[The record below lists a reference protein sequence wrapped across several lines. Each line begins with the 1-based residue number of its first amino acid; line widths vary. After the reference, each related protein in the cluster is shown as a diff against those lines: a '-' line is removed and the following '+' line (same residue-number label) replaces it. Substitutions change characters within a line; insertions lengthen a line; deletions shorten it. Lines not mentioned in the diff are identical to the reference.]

1 MGRKSCFLALCSYC
15 ECYRGAD
22 PYAVTP
28 RSDRSGPRE
37 TDPASCRI
45 GLRAS
50 PSRPRAPD
58 PGGRPERRRGIV
70 LDAEL
75 DGLGDDLAA
84 RNRPGLTNISTE
96 SYPPKRRRRRIVLP
110 AARAAQRS
118 ARELGSGTAAPNSI
132 SGMLKLPS
140 AVFVLE
146 NVAVVKGVVEIKP
159 SNTNVE
165 VS

>member
-1 MGRKSCFLALCSYC
+1 MPSWMVWATTS
-15 ECYRGAD
+15 
-22 PYAVTP
+22 PP
-28 RSDRSGPRE
+28 E
-37 TDPASCRI
+37 TAQ
-45 GLRAS
+45 
-50 PSRPRAPD
+50 
-58 PGGRPERRRGIV
+58 
-70 LDAEL
+70 
-75 DGLGDDLAA
+75 DL
-84 RNRPGLTNISTE
+84 PNISTE
-96 SYPPKRRRRRIVLP
+96 SYPPKRRRRRIVLA

>member
-75 DGLGDDLAA
+75 DGLGEELAA
-84 RNRPGLTNISTE
+84 RNRPGSDEYIDGKLSAE
-96 SYPPKRRRRRIVLP
+96 AASPPNCAAGRKSGAKKRE
-110 AARAAQRS
+110 RAGFRHCRA
-118 ARELGSGTAAPNSI
+118 EFDLG
-132 SGMLKLPS
+132 
-140 AVFVLE
+140 
-146 NVAVVKGVVEIKP
+146 
-159 SNTNVE
+159 NVE
-165 VS
+165 AT